1 MQHVTMKSTQHD
13 NVMILIV
20 NSDLNLINIADT
32 PTIII
37 QSNGSI
43 TSIIGIA
50 EDSSYGIL
58 A

>member
-1 MQHVTMKSTQHD
+1 MKSTLHD

-37 QSNGSI
+37 QSNGSV